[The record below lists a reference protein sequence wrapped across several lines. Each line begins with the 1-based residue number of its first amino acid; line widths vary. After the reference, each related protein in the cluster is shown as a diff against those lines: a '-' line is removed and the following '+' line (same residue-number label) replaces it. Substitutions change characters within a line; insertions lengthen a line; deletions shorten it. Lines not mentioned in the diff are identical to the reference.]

1 MCINF
6 LFFNLLLSL
15 PAPPLFVDSSINV
28 TTVEGQE
35 VTLPCSTLP
44 DPTLSFTWFFN
55 DVQISLPGDD
65 AVLLANGSLHISSVE
80 NSEEGVYTCQ
90 ARNNL
95 GTAEGTVFL
104 SVFGMEKYGKQL
116 VCREHSIL
124 EISQGACLNTTL

>member
-1 MCINF
+1 MCIN
-6 LFFNLLLSL
+6 FFNLLLSL

-28 TTVEGQE
+28 TTIEGQE

-44 DPTLSFTWFFN
+44 DPTLTFTWFFN

-65 AVLLANGSLHISSVE
+65 EDAPVLLANGSLHITSVE
-80 NSEEGVYTCQ
+80 NSEEGVYTCR

-104 SVFGMEKYGKQL
+104 SVFGMEKCGKEL
-116 VCREHSIL
+116 VCRAFI
-124 EISQGACLNTTL
+124 